1 MSIIKQNVDRHF
13 LLCNTIVNSL
23 KNVFL
28 EKINTRNYMT
38 DNNKNNDND
47 KRHQRTQTQRLNRQ
61 TTKWAI
67 HWTSSRLKG
76 QKIPTDRQK
85 MVIER
90 DKMDVDNH
98 SRSVPT
104 CKVERE
110 TYLETKAAMFRLYGE
125 EKKTTFH
132 KSAKKTEYEKKHDRV
147 AKIVRWNLTRQHWL
161 KKNS

>member
-1 MSIIKQNVDRHF
+1 
-13 LLCNTIVNSL
+13 
-23 KNVFL
+23 
-28 EKINTRNYMT
+28 
-38 DNNKNNDND
+38 
-47 KRHQRTQTQRLNRQ
+47 
-61 TTKWAI
+61 
-67 HWTSSRLKG
+67 
-76 QKIPTDRQK
+76 

-147 AKIVRWNLTRQHWL
+147 AKIVRWNLTRKHWL
-161 KKNS
+161 KKQLRSGMTIGQKKC